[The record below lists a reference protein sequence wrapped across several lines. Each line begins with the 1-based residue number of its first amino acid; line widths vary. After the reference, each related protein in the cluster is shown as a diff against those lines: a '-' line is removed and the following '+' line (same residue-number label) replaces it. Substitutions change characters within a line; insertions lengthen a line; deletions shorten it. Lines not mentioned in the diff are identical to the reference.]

1 MTRPSGAYPF
11 VQQQLP
17 TPAPNMVITEPC
29 SVHDRPPSPKS
40 PSVSFFESWP
50 QRSTQA
56 LAVAHTHTLI
66 LPLLLPLKS
75 PIDPSLPFTH
85 APTLPT
91 NATTT
96 PTPTPPPKHII
107 TTFWNGR
114 YCVFLSII
122 DLFNSICLSLVPVW
136 LALDDVLFLD
146 CRSSG
151 HDLQIRRRYPQRYAS
166 SCPPHAQIHTHTHT
180 LKRGSLLHNPSMLG
194 TGGIVARVSH
204 PKLVCAELPR
214 RIEFWGGSGHVER

>member
-1 MTRPSGAYPF
+1 MYSSSCQLQLLTWSTQSRAQSPTDLQAQKVQVCHSLRVGHSDRPKHSPSLTHIHLYSPFFYLSNHPSTRAFHSHTHRPY
-11 VQQQLP
+11 QP
-17 TPAPNMVITEPC
+17 TPQPHPHPHPHANT
-29 SVHDRPPSPKS
+29 
-40 PSVSFFESWP
+40 SF
-50 QRSTQA
+50 
-56 LAVAHTHTLI
+56 
-66 LPLLLPLKS
+66 
-75 PIDPSLPFTH
+75 
-85 APTLPT
+85 
-91 NATTT
+91 
-96 PTPTPPPKHII
+96 
-107 TTFWNGR
+107 TTFRNGR